1 MLVVEDDR
9 ALLELLL
16 DYFESEKVEV
26 IAAED
31 AAQALAKLAEDPLPD
46 VVLLDLRLPEVSGE
60 ELLARMRADPR
71 LARLPVA
78 LMSGDPG
85 RLALTRAEGL
95 PQLAKPFS
103 IDELDAALALHCA
116 ELRDGDGA
124 AP

>member
-9 ALLELLL
+9 ALLELLR
-16 DYFESEKVEV
+16 DYFEAEKVEV
-26 IAAED
+26 VAVED
-31 AAQALAKLAEDPLPD
+31 AGQALARLAEDPLPD
-46 VVLLDLRLPEVSGE
+46 VVLLDLRLPKVSGE

-95 PQLAKPFS
+95 PSLAKPFS
-103 IDELDAALALHCA
+103 VDELDAVLERYCG
-116 ELRDGDGA
+116 ELRDGA
-124 AP
+124 SP